1 MKIAHIGLTASSEE
15 KADRFY
21 NQILCLKKA
30 PPRIV
35 EANMAQSLFNLNS
48 AITYINYFNDNIRFE
63 IFIVPNLKKEL
74 SPNHV
79 CLEVED
85 KESFLIKCSTS
96 GVTIKRLV
104 KEDKEVI
111 FISDFDGHLFE
122 IKEAQSEAKS
132 DTSIARN
139 ELEVRD

>member
-30 PPRIV
+30 PPKIV
-35 EANMAQSLFNLNS
+35 KASIAKSLFNLNS

-63 IFIVPNLKKEL
+63 IFILPDLKEEL

-85 KESFLIKCSTS
+85 KESFLNKCSTS

-122 IKEAQSEAKS
+122 IKEAQSRAKPDS
-132 DTSIARN
+132 SISRN
-139 ELEVRD
+139 EFEVKY